1 MRFVRIFFILL
12 FAGSTIFAA
21 RVIPFPELLSPELI
35 RVDENKIYITEKA
48 NIYIYSKK
56 DFKLVKKFG
65 KKGTGPEEFRIGFAN
80 GMLWIS
86 VIPGCI
92 FVHSLGKI
100 SYFTTEGKFVKERR
114 LGAGTYRRAF
124 HPMGDQF
131 VGVGTKIEEKTR
143 YWTINIYDANLKKLN
158 ELFFY
163 PVPFQDGR
171 KVNPIEFKV
180 AEFCIYKD
188 KIFVPDARDSGTIF
202 VFNREGK
209 QLYSIKPRYE
219 KINVTKKDIQRYK
232 YYFGSGHF
240 KGFYERWQSLFE
252 YPDYFPAMRFMN
264 VSDDK
269 VYILTY
275 KKKEGKNEFLIL
287 DLEGKFLKRF
297 YLPVK
302 EMDVQFYPPYTVRDN
317 RFYQLL
323 ENEETEQWELHI
335 TELEI

>member
-1 MRFVRIFFILL
+1 MRFIQLFFILL

-21 RVIPFPELLSPELI
+21 RVKPLPELLSPELI

-56 DFKLVKKFG
+56 DFKLIKKFG
-65 KKGTGPEEFRIGFAN
+65 KKGAGPEEFKIGFAN

-92 FVHSLGKI
+92 FVHSIGKI
-100 SYFTTEGKFVKERR
+100 SYFTTEGKFIKEKRM
-114 LGAGTYRRAF
+114 GGGYRRAF
-124 HPMGDQF
+124 HPMGEQF
-131 VGVGTKIEEKTR
+131 VGVGTKIEGKTR
-143 YWTINIYDANLKKLN
+143 CWTINIYNSNLKKLK
-158 ELFFY
+158 ELFWY

-209 QLYSIKPRYE
+209 QLYSIKPNYE
-219 KINVTKKDIQRYK
+219 KIKVTKKDIQRYK

-252 YPDYFPAMRFMN
+252 FSDYFPAMRFMN

-269 VYILTY
+269 IYILTY

-302 EMDVQFYPPYTVRDN
+302 EMDVQFYP
-317 RFYQLL
+317 LL

-335 TELEI
+335 TGLEN